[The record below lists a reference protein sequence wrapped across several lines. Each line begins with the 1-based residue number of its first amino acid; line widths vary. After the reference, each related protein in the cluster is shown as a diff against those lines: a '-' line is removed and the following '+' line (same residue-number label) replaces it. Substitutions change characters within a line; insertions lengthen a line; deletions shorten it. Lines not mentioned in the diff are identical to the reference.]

1 MRKIELLP
9 LKLPVVRPGDDL
21 AGLLVEASKAY
32 GGFRKGDIL
41 VVCSKVVSA
50 SQGRIVR
57 LEEVRPSKRARELSK
72 KTGLEPP
79 FVELV
84 LKEADAILG
93 TTDGVILTIK
103 DGMPLANAGIDR
115 SNSPPGTVSLL
126 PAGSSAK
133 ELRDRIR
140 KLTGRWVG
148 VIISDS
154 VVKPLRKGTVGQ
166 AVQWAGIEPV
176 EDCRGRKDLF
186 GRRLRITFRCLADQL
201 ASAAELL
208 MGESDERTPAV
219 IVRGSRLTLTHRPK
233 SSPKIPP
240 HKCLYFSLLKNRNSQ
255 ADGRLVKS

>member
-1 MRKIELLP
+1 MQKIELLP
-9 LKLPVVRPGDDL
+9 LKLPIVRPSDDL
-21 AGLLVEASKAY
+21 ARLLVDASKIY
-32 GGFRKGDIL
+32 GGFKNGDIL
-41 VVCSKVVSA
+41 VICSKAVAV
-50 SQGRIVR
+50 SQGRLVKLREIK
-57 LEEVRPSKRARELSK
+57 PSERAKGLSR
-72 KTGLEPP
+72 KTGLKAP

-84 LKEADAILG
+84 LRESDSILG
-93 TTDGVILTIK
+93 FARGAILTIK
-103 DGMPLANAGIDR
+103 DGMPLANAGIDC
-115 SNSPPGTVSLL
+115 SNSPPGTVTLL
-126 PAGSSAK
+126 PTSSAA
-133 ELRDRIR
+133 ERLRERIHE
-140 KLTGRWVG
+140 LTGNWVG

-219 IVRGSRLTLTHRPK
+219 IVRGSGLALTHHPR

-240 HKCLYFSLLKNRNSQ
+240 HKCLYFSLLK
-255 ADGRLVKS
+255 GRRATG

>member
-1 MRKIELLP
+1 LRKIELLP
-9 LKLPVVRPGDDL
+9 LKLPIVRPGDDL

-32 GGFRKGDIL
+32 GGFRKGDVL

-84 LKEADAILG
+84 LREADAVLG
-93 TTDGVILTIK
+93 ASDGVILTIK
-103 DGMPLANAGIDR
+103 DGMPLANAGIDH

-126 PAGSSAK
+126 PTGSAAGK
-133 ELRDRIR
+133 LRERIHR
-140 KLTGRWVG
+140 LTGNWVG

-154 VVKPLRKGTVGQ
+154 VVKPLRRGTVGQ
-166 AVQWAGIEPV
+166 AIQWAGIEPV

-186 GRRLRITFRCLADQL
+186 GRRLQITFRCLVDQL

-208 MGESDERTPAV
+208 MGESNERTPAV
-219 IVRGSRLTLTHRPK
+219 IVRGSGLTLTHRP
-233 SSPKIPP
+233 SLSPRIPP
-240 HKCLYFSLLKNRNSQ
+240 RKCLYFSLLKETASW
-255 ADGRLVKS
+255 